1 MKGNTLE
8 QRVMAQLGDDVVLPS
23 ATKSE
28 LTFCSKKLAQVTT
41 IEEFSE
47 VLAKYSLL
55 DNKLKRAAGLS
66 TTDFKRIIDSMK
78 KEL

>member
-1 MKGNTLE
+1 MRGNTLE
-8 QRVMAQLGDDVVLPS
+8 QRVMAQLGDDDALPS
-23 ATKSE
+23 TTKSE
-28 LTFCSKKLAQVTT
+28 LTFCSNKLAQVTT

-47 VLAKYSLL
+47 VLARYSLL